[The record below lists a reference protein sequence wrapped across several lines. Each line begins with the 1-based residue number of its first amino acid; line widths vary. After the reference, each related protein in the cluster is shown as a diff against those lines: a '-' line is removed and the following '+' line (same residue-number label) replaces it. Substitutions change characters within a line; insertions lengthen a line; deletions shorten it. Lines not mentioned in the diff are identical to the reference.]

1 MRKVIL
7 AAVLFLSSS
16 VVFADISLTDRSATL
31 RFLTATTL
39 TPRATQDP
47 TALAAEKAAN
57 QAKRDAKHNRTGKF
71 SNLIPVPSSNADR
84 HAAAVAANRAKRD
97 AKRNR
102 TGKFGALR
110 PTAQSFHPRA
120 LATGS
125 ISLIDSSGL
134 KYFINTN
141 ITFSTTSSA
150 SGAASEASFTHAIV
164 ASTSGGGTT
173 TSTLND
179 SYDGY
184 QTICVSLTNAT
195 GPCQTGNANYSIY
208 NNNGPAVVDTGV
220 PAGPNCDNRQYVF
233 TAQAIGGVSVQRR
246 VYVPPNDNYIRW
258 VNSYTNTTGVPITFT
273 TITANNLGSDSN
285 TRVVSTSSGDNVA
298 TVADNWVTS
307 FQNYSGNT
315 SSDPRL
321 VHVLWGPGAATPVSN
336 INFVDGDDN
345 PFWGYSITL
354 APGQTKNIMNFS
366 SGLGTKAAANAK
378 AAALTLLPATAT
390 QCLTATQLGQI
401 VNFVT
406 QTDLSINVTSAATT
420 AFSNTPMTYTITVT
434 NNGPSPAASVSVVDV
449 LPVGATFGSASGT
462 GWTCNNVAGT
472 VTCTLPT
479 LNVGAANPIT
489 LTMNPPNVSSPSTF
503 GDTATVSSSTTDTNP
518 ANNTS
523 TYTVPLLPQSAIPAL
538 SGWML
543 CALGV
548 MLGLIAVARRS

>member
-1 MRKVIL
+1 VRKVIL
-7 AAVLFLSSS
+7 AAVVFLSSS
-16 VVFADISLTDRSATL
+16 IAFGDISLTDRATTL
-31 RFLTATTL
+31 RFLTAETL
-39 TPRATQDP
+39 TPRATD
-47 TALAAEKAAN
+47 ADRLAAQKAANQAKRDAKRNHTGKFSNLTPVPSSNAARHAAAVAAN

-71 SNLIPVPSSNADR
+71 
-84 HAAAVAANRAKRD
+84 
-97 AKRNR
+97 
-102 TGKFGALR
+102 GALH
-110 PTAQSFHPRA
+110 PTTQSLHPRT

-125 ISLIDSSGL
+125 VGLIDSSGL

-173 TSTLND
+173 SSTLND
-179 SYDGY
+179 AYDGY

-195 GPCQTGNANYSIY
+195 TQCQTGNANFSIY
-208 NNNGPAVVDTGV
+208 NQNGPASVDAGV
-220 PAGPNCDNRQYVF
+220 PAGPNCTNRQYVF
-233 TAQAIGGVSVQRR
+233 VAQTIGGLSVQRR

-258 VNSYTNTTGVPITFT
+258 LNSYTNTTGAPITFT
-273 TITANNLGSDSN
+273 TMTSNNLGSDSN
-285 TRVVSTSSGDNVA
+285 TRIVTTSSGDNVA

-307 FQNYSGNT
+307 FQQYSGNT

-321 VHVLWGPGAATPVSN
+321 VHVMWGPGAATPISN
-336 INFVDGDDN
+336 ISFVDGDDN
-345 PFWGYSITL
+345 PFWVYSITL

-366 SGLGTKAAANAK
+366 SGLGSKAAANAK

-406 QTDLSINVTSAATT
+406 ATDLSIVKSTGAST
-420 AFSNTPMTYTITVT
+420 AFGGNPITYTLAVT

-449 LPVGATFGSASGT
+449 LPAGSAFVSASGV

-472 VTCTLPT
+472 VTCTLPN
-479 LNVGAANPIT
+479 LNVGAATPIS
-489 LTMNPPNVSSPSTF
+489 LTMNAPNPPPATLSN
-503 GDTATVSSSTTDTNP
+503 TATVSSSTSDTNP
-518 ANNTS
+518 ANNSSTS
-523 TYTVPLLPQSAIPAL
+523 VVPLLPGSQIPAL

-543 CALGV
+543 CVLAA
-548 MLGLIAVARRS
+548 MLGLIAIARRT